1 MIARVSVS
9 VILSIALTV
18 DWNAGMERRPM
29 CDDGPGC
36 APSRVSQ
43 HHGSALTGAGE
54 FDNGHAL
61 YFSDARGVPLPAR
74 VPVLSIRSRSA
85 ALGLRAPVPSRL
97 TESAPLTGSAGE
109 DRVREARPHER

>member
-85 ALGLRAPVPSRL
+85 ALGLRAPVPFSSDGE
-97 TESAPLTGSAGE
+97 TPLTGSAGE